1 MKRILSCLGITWT
14 LLVALTATAG
24 TLAGKNSDTIFL
36 GVISARGIDL
46 TYKRYNPLAEYFS
59 SALGTEV
66 KVVPL
71 DHSKN
76 LPYLRD
82 GKVDFLLTNPTIAA
96 TIFDQLDV
104 TLLANLDKDSGHQ
117 FGGVIF
123 SKRDSGI
130 HTLDDIV
137 NKRVLA
143 FKPEKSAGGF
153 IFQTYHLL
161 VNGIDVHSQL
171 RWLRAAKTQDFV
183 VEAVERNYADVGFVR
198 TGILEYM
205 AQEGKIRMED
215 FHVID
220 EAKDSPYPQ
229 KHSTALY
236 PEWYLI
242 AGPKVDENLS
252 QKFTQAALAITADME
267 VAKQTNING
276 FVKPLD
282 LKPLV
287 KVLKALRIPPFD
299 APNEHINPGTQH

>member
-36 GVISARGIDL
+36 GVISARGIEL

-59 SALGTEV
+59 TALGTEV

-71 DHSKN
+71 DHAKN

-82 GKVDFLLTNPTIAA
+82 GKVDFLLTNPTMAA
-96 TIFDQLDV
+96 TIYDQVDV
-104 TLLANLDKDSGHQ
+104 TLLANLNKDSGHQ

-123 SKRDSGI
+123 SKQDSGI
-130 HTLDDIV
+130 HTVNDIV

-143 FKPEKSAGGF
+143 YKPEKSAGAY
-153 IFQTYHLL
+153 IFQRYHLL
-161 VNGIDVHSQL
+161 NKGIDLHSQL
-171 RWLRAAKTQDFV
+171 RWLSGAKTQDLI
-183 VEAVERNYADVGFVR
+183 VEAVGRGYADVGFIR

-205 AQEGKIRMED
+205 AREGKIDMED

-220 EAKDSPYPQ
+220 EVKDSPFPQ
-229 KHSTALY
+229 VHSTALY

-242 AGPKVDENLS
+242 AGTNVDKELS
-252 QKFTQAALAITADME
+252 QTFTQAALAITADMD

-287 KVLKALRIPPFD
+287 SVLKELRIPPFD
-299 APNEHINPGTQH
+299 TPNEHTNPGTQH